1 MDKKNLVVVLSV
13 FALTLFLAASVSA
26 ADLTSNYQVTV
37 DGLSAVQ
44 SVAGVA
50 SFNPNTVSVVAGDQ
64 MTLKFYF
71 TSDVNDTNVVIRA
84 TVYSDGATAQGQTS
98 VFDVE
103 SGHDYKEVLTMTVPY
118 DLKDQLSN
126 DLTLSIRI
134 DGKNYETTIGDISLR
149 VQRPSYNVEV
159 QSVTTPSTIEAGQNF
174 PVEIVLKN
182 IGYNDLKDVYAS
194 AVISDLGIA
203 EGPKWFGDIVN
214 INNCSGNCNNRDTVV
229 GDIYLTVPYDVKPG
243 VYNLQVLVQNGD
255 VKSVQTRQVVIANN
269 IPNNIL
275 ASNSV
280 QSASAGETVS
290 YSVLIVNPTNNVRV
304 YKIVTDS
311 GATPSQSIVA
321 VPAGSSTTVTVQ
333 ASSNDQGKHI
343 FNVNVFDGN
352 TLVKTVPL
360 ELDVTSG
367 SSNTIVVLTIVLA
380 IIFLVLL
387 VVLIV
392 LLSRK
397 PETKTTE
404 DFGESYY

>member
-1 MDKKNLVVVLSV
+1 M
-13 FALTLFLAASVSA
+13 
-26 ADLTSNYQVTV
+26 
-37 DGLSAVQ
+37 
-44 SVAGVA
+44 
-50 SFNPNTVSVVAGDQ
+50 
-64 MTLKFYF
+64 
-71 TSDVNDTNVVIRA
+71 
-84 TVYSDGATAQGQTS
+84 
-98 VFDVE
+98 
-103 SGHDYKEVLTMTVPY
+103 
-118 DLKDQLSN
+118 
-126 DLTLSIRI
+126 
-134 DGKNYETTIGDISLR
+134 
-149 VQRPSYNVEV
+149 
-159 QSVTTPSTIEAGQNF
+159 TTPSTIEAGQNF

-214 INNCSGNCNNRDTVV
+214 INNCSGDCNNRDTVV